1 MLDEFGTQLNT
12 LLVTTFRNILR
23 VEEQSIKQIGTGD
36 VTMAEMHL
44 MESIAKKAQGATVT
58 EIACDLG
65 ITSPSVTIGLN
76 RLERKGYVVRE
87 RSQADARVVH
97 AHLTDRG
104 RQMNETHTQY
114 HEAMIRRVA
123 ESLTPQERDM
133 LSTGI
138 DKLNH
143 FFATSLEHA
152 DVAGAPANGA
162 VHEL

>member
-44 MESIAKKAQGATVT
+44 MESIAKKAEGATVT

-76 RLERKGYVVRE
+76 RLERKGYVYRE
-87 RSQADARVVH
+87 RSVADARVVH

-104 RQMNETHTQY
+104 RQTNETHTQY
-114 HEAMIRRVA
+114 HEQMIRRVA

-133 LSTGI
+133 LSAGI
-138 DKLNH
+138 VKLNT
-143 FFATSLEHA
+143 FFASALDQA
-152 DVAGAPANGA
+152 SVVAAPTNGA
-162 VHEL
+162 AHEL